1 MFDFTKENI
10 PVDLR
15 KSVTFNKSVHSY
27 ETRSSQMFHIP
38 KGKTSRFSLNTLS
51 YDGAKQ
57 WDKFYQAFLHK
68 ETDSTKSKFKK
79 LLKIRFL
86 NTYA

>member
-15 KSVTFNKSVHSY
+15 KLVTFNKSVHSY

-79 LLKIRFL
+79 LLKIHFL